1 MRMPCQSVIK
11 PTVEMSL
18 QRDRG
23 FTLIEM
29 AVTAAIIA
37 LLSTIAFPM
46 AELAFQ
52 RSKEY
57 ELRSNLWQIREA
69 VDAYKRAWDEGHILN
84 RAGESGYP
92 PTLQILV
99 DGVEDAKS
107 PSAAKPKLYFLRRIP
122 RDPFNKDMDVAPDQ
136 TWGLRSYESS
146 SSDPKSGK
154 DVYDIYSMSAG
165 AGLNGIAYREW

>member
-1 MRMPCQSVIK
+1 MK
-11 PTVEMSL
+11 A
-18 QRDRG
+18 QRVRG

-46 AELAFQ
+46 AELAYQ
-52 RSKEY
+52 RSKER
-57 ELRSNLWQIREA
+57 ELRSSLWQIREA
-69 VDAYKRAWDEGHILN
+69 VDAYKRAWDDGHILN

-92 PTLQILV
+92 PSLKILA

-107 PSAAKPKLYFLRRIP
+107 PAVAKPRLYFLRRIP
-122 RDPFNKDMDVAPDQ
+122 RDPFSNDRDIPAEK

-146 SSDPKSGK
+146 GSDPKPGK
-154 DVYDIYSMSAG
+154 DVYDIYSMTAG
-165 AGLNGIAYREW
+165 TGLNGVAYREW